1 MSLHTDFYSNG
12 DGLLTIPQG
21 KDSKLACLRLSLTD
35 SGHYLLPCDE
45 FGPKK
50 AIPNGEKV
58 SLCVNHHLDKVFA
71 FHASIAPSWRDAD
84 IHGDWAMLG
93 LYLGRKDFELDSGTV

>member
-1 MSLHTDFYSNG
+1 MISGHGAWCPFLEPLPAMMKAKMSLHTSFYDNG

-45 FGPKK
+45 FGPKRK
-50 AIPNGEKV
+50 IENEEKV
-58 SLCVNHHLDKVFA
+58 FLCVTKHLDRVFA
-71 FHASIAPSWRDAD
+71 FSCQRCT
-84 IHGDWAMLG
+84 
-93 LYLGRKDFELDSGTV
+93 ELA